1 MEYAS
6 KGLAG
11 TALGFGIGGA
21 ALGLANGGLGNLL
34 GGLNQNKRSEAA
46 DIAAAVTPAMT
57 VAAMLAA
64 RQQEPTC
71 SENMPVTRYDLERE
85 QKLAAKDSEIAL
97 LKANT
102 YNDGKMLEVYGY
114 IDGQLK
120 DVREALCKQAVHN
133 QRTED
138 SFALVKQDVESVRK
152 EALDAVKTTPSSP
165 TSTRPFIPSRS
176 PTSPRAPRPR
186 RRRSTIR
193 SRSAAAAT
201 SKHRGRQSPP
211 QSLKEGSCDD
221 SDDRSGHARR
231 DALRRQ

>member
-21 ALGLANGGLGNLL
+21 AMSLANGGLGNLL

-46 DIAAAVTPAMT
+46 DVAAAVTPAMT

-71 SENMPVTRYDLERE
+71 SENMPVTRYDLDRE

-102 YNDGKMLEVYGY
+102 YNDGKMLEMYRY
-114 IDGQLK
+114 LDGQLK
-120 DVREALCKQAVHN
+120 DIRDTLCKQAVHN

-152 EALDAVKTTPSSP
+152 EALDAVKMEAERRCCGDNALKTYVNATFYPKQVADVTTG
-165 TSTRPFIPSRS
+165 T
-176 PTSPRAPRPR
+176 
-186 RRRSTIR
+186 
-193 SRSAAAAT
+193 AT
-201 SKHRGRQSPP
+201 TAQTLYDPLPKCG
-211 QSLKEGSCDD
+211 GCCNN
-221 SDDRSGHARR
+221 
-231 DALRRQ
+231 